1 MCNKKLKVP
10 QLRFPEYSGE
20 WEEKKLGE
28 VVTIN
33 SGKDYKHLASGHYP
47 VYGTGGYMTSVAE
60 FLSSEDAIGIGRKG
74 TINKPYLLKAPFWTV
89 DTLFYCI
96 PQNNNQLLFLLNI
109 FKTIKWDRYDESTGV
124 PSLSKATINKIM
136 TKLPNKKE
144 QQKIGHF
151 LFKIDHQIDL
161 AQKALDFIKQQKQGY
176 MQKIFSREL
185 RFKDDGGNDYPE
197 WGITK
202 MEEIAQISKGFTPS
216 TKVEEYWDKDEKNWL
231 SIAGMNSKYVYEGNK
246 GVTKKGSQ
254 SHNKVAR
261 NTLIMSFKL
270 TIGKLGIIKIP
281 LYTNEAICHFNF
293 KNEEIDTEYMYY
305 FLSCINVASFGSRAV
320 KGITLNNESINS
332 IVIKFPCLKE
342 QQKIGQFFTQFD
354 DLIDKQSRKL
364 ELLHQ
369 RQQALLQQMFV

>member
-1 MCNKKLKVP
+1 
-10 QLRFPEYSGE
+10 
-20 WEEKKLGE
+20 
-28 VVTIN
+28 
-33 SGKDYKHLASGHYP
+33 
-47 VYGTGGYMTSVAE
+47 
-60 FLSSEDAIGIGRKG
+60 
-74 TINKPYLLKAPFWTV
+74 
-89 DTLFYCI
+89 
-96 PQNNNQLLFLLNI
+96 
-109 FKTIKWDRYDESTGV
+109 
-124 PSLSKATINKIM
+124 
-136 TKLPNKKE
+136 
-144 QQKIGHF
+144 
-151 LFKIDHQIDL
+151 
-161 AQKALDFIKQQKQGY
+161 
-176 MQKIFSREL
+176 
-185 RFKDDGGNDYPE
+185 
-197 WGITK
+197 

-332 IVIKFPCLKE
+332 IVIKLPNLKE
-342 QQKIGQFFTQFD
+342 QIKIGYFFSKFD
-354 DLIDKQSRKL
+354 DMIQLQSTRLKQLKTRKR
-364 ELLHQ
+364 ELL
-369 RQQALLQQMFV
+369 RQMFI